1 MNTAPPALRVPSESS
16 RTTTIMKLKLANLR
30 GLAAALA
37 LIPALPLHA
46 EEDAAALKARVAE
59 LEKRISELE
68 TDKASEKK
76 LEKLRQEN
84 VANAKK
90 RAAEDKGEY
99 KPEEL
104 QEIESLYQV
113 ANKNWRTE
121 EAKTSLRKLLDKYD
135 KSNRT
140 GCATLYMG
148 QMSEGLER
156 IDYLTR
162 AVEKFSD
169 CYYLNGCQVGGY
181 GRFVLALTLWE
192 SGEKDKAKDLLKELK
207 SKYKNSIDHKGR
219 PMSEIAEAA
228 EKELK

>member
-1 MNTAPPALRVPSESS
+1 MQDARQ
-16 RTTTIMKLKLANLR
+16 TTISMKLKAVRSGALTAVLAF
-30 GLAAALA
+30 AALS
-37 LIPALPLHA
+37 PMHA

-68 TDKASEKK
+68 TKSASEKK
-76 LEKLRQEN
+76 LERLREEN
-84 VANAKK
+84 VAKAKK
-90 RAAEDKGEY
+90 RASEDKGNY

-104 QEIESLYQV
+104 QEIETLYQV

-121 EAKTSLRKLLDKYD
+121 EAKTSLKKLLDKYD
-135 KSNRT
+135 ESNRT

-148 QMSEGLER
+148 QMSEGKER
-156 IDYLTR
+156 IEYLTR

-192 SGEKDKAKDLLKELK
+192 SGEKKEAKELLKELK
-207 SKYKNSIDHKGR
+207 TKYKDAIDHKGR
-219 PMSEIAEAA
+219 PMGELAEAA

>member
-1 MNTAPPALRVPSESS
+1 
-16 RTTTIMKLKLANLR
+16 MKLKLAKLR
-30 GLAAALA
+30 GLAAGLA

-68 TDKASEKK
+68 GNAASEKK
-76 LEKLRQEN
+76 LERLRQDN

-90 RAAEDKGEY
+90 RAAEDKSEY

-121 EAKTSLRKLLDKYD
+121 EAKTSLKKLLDKYD

-148 QMSEGLER
+148 QMSEGQER

-192 SGEKDKAKDLLKELK
+192 SGEKAKAKELLKELK
-207 SKYKNSIDHKGR
+207 TKYKNAIDHKGR
-219 PMSEIAEAA
+219 PMAEIAEAA